1 MFSSPVHAFVPRAIG
16 TREDYD
22 GVSERQHNGEQAQ
35 NQDYSNVACPFC
47 GLLCDDLEIRRT
59 GESLKVLN
67 TQCPRAVAGFE
78 RAVAGAK
85 PQVAGREV
93 DLDTAIRAAA
103 DLIRGAELPLY
114 GGLATDVDG
123 VRAVMSIADRT
134 GGVVGHALSEAMFRN
149 YRVLQT
155 GGWFMTTLTEARNR
169 ADLFVIIGSDVHR
182 MHPRFFER
190 IVCAPETM
198 FAAEAPKRDV
208 VFVGRGLDQSGA
220 QGPRIGNVTTIDCA
234 VEDIEQVMAAL
245 RAILNGHPVQGSA
258 VAGVP
263 VADLQ
268 SLAERIRK
276 ASYGVFVWAPPAL
289 NYPNADL
296 TVQLVAEL
304 VKDLNKTGRHACLSL
319 GGNEGAVSAGAVC
332 AWQSGYPL
340 RVSYA
345 SGKPQFDPER
355 YQIPKML
362 KQGQGDVLLWLAS
375 FTPDVQPYES
385 NIPLILLGTPGVKST
400 KTPDVFIPVGTP
412 GADHWGRM
420 VRVDSVVSLPMKN
433 LGRSTLPRAADVI
446 AAIEAAL

>member
-1 MFSSPVHAFVPRAIG
+1 MTAVLNSSTA
-16 TREDYD
+16 
-22 GVSERQHNGEQAQ
+22 GEQAK

-59 GESLKVLN
+59 GESLKVMN
-67 TQCPRAVAGFE
+67 TQCPRAIAGFE
-78 RAVAGAK
+78 RAVADAK
-85 PQVAGREV
+85 PQVAGRVV
-93 DLDTAIRAAA
+93 DLDTAIQRAAEI
-103 DLIRGAELPLY
+103 IRTAKLPLY

-123 VRAVMSIADRT
+123 VRSVMSIADRT
-134 GGVVGHALSEAMFRN
+134 GGIVGHALSEAMYRN

-169 ADLFVIIGSDVHR
+169 ADLFVIIGSDVHTL
-182 MHPRFFER
+182 HPRFFER
-190 IVCAPETM
+190 IVCTPETM
-198 FAAEAPKRDV
+198 FATDAPTRDI
-208 VFVGRGLDQSGA
+208 VFIGRGLDQSGA
-220 QGPRIGNVTTIDCA
+220 KGPRIGKVTTIDCA
-234 VEDIEQVMAAL
+234 LEDVDQVMAAL
-245 RAILNGHPVQGSA
+245 RAVLNGNPIPGT

-263 VADLQ
+263 SADLQ
-268 SLAERIRK
+268 ALADHIRK
-276 ASYGVFVWAPPAL
+276 ASYGVFVWAPPSL

-345 SGKPQFDPER
+345 SGKPEFDPDR
-355 YQIPKML
+355 YQIPKLL
-362 KQGQGDVLLWLAS
+362 KQGQGDALLWIAS
-375 FTPDVQPYES
+375 FSPDIEPYQS
-385 NIPLILLGTPGVKST
+385 NIPLILLGTPGTKSA
-400 KTPDVFIPVGTP
+400 KVPDVFIPVGTP

-433 LGRSTLPRAADVI
+433 LGRSKLPKAADVI